1 MVCPLRPR
9 CARPPLPEGEAR
21 DAHAAHQNVC
31 RGGRLCPPV
40 NDNPSQREAGIPRLR
55 ARGTDSH
62 ASDIGHWLGMTNK
75 RWMWYVPA
83 GQGTTYSACIT
94 SFLLERLFYHKFL
107 VMYPVGKWKTF
118 CVISEISR
126 LFQVSGGKMCILFQ
140 GVSRFFHPPFVS
152 HCITRRKGVSG
163 LEARRWTMAA
173 AGRKHGLR
181 PLRPCPR
188 VSESKCR
195 MAERMVRYGT
205 KRKHNERGSDKG
217 NEARGL
223 PPGWMAVRPMR

>member
-1 MVCPLRPR
+1 M
-9 CARPPLPEGEAR
+9 
-21 DAHAAHQNVC
+21 
-31 RGGRLCPPV
+31 
-40 NDNPSQREAGIPRLR
+40 REAHGK
-55 ARGTDSH
+55 GQ
-62 ASDIGHWLGMTNK
+62 ASALGA
-75 RWMWYVPA
+75 VH
-83 GQGTTYSACIT
+83 G
-94 SFLLERLFYHKFL
+94 
-107 VMYPVGKWKTF
+107 PVVKWKTF

-126 LFQVSGGKMCILFQ
+126 LFQVSGGKIFILFQ
-140 GVSRFFHPPFVS
+140 GLSKFFHPPFVT

-163 LEARRWTMAA
+163 LDTRRWTMAA

-223 PPGWMAVRPMR
+223 PPGWMEMRPMR